1 MKNFKKDFPIFR
13 NRKQPFVYLDSGATS
28 QKPKSVIDAVTYFF
42 ENLNANIHRGIYSLS
57 EEATTAYESVREKVA
72 RLINSEANEVVFTG
86 NTNEAINLVVFG
98 YAKKFLKKGDIVVL
112 SEMEHHANI
121 VPWLKLKDEI
131 GVVLHFLKYD
141 LDYRLDFKQS
151 LQSSQ
156 SSDLKNLKKIDKM
169 RIKFVSLTHASNV
182 LGTINP
188 VKEIVKFYKSIN
200 PEIKILIDG
209 AQSVPHFKVD
219 FKDLGCDFLA
229 FSSHKMLGPSG
240 LGVLVGKYELL
251 EKMDPF
257 FYGSQMITR
266 VTKEDSKFD
275 EPPFKF
281 EVGTGKLEA
290 VFGLGA
296 AIDYLQKIGWE
307 NIEKQEKEITE
318 YALKKLQ
325 VIEGL
330 EIYGPLI
337 SKNRLAIFTFNLKDI
352 HSHDVAQI
360 LDRYGI
366 CVRSGHHCAQ
376 VLMDS
381 LDEIAAVRASFY
393 IYNSKE
399 DVDALVDGL
408 GKVKEFFKA

>member
-1 MKNFKKDFPIFR
+1 MKNFKQDFPIFQ
-13 NRKQPFVYLDSGATS
+13 NRKAPLVYLDSGATS
-28 QKPKSVIDAVTYFF
+28 QKPKSVIDAVTYFY

-57 EEATTAYESVREKVA
+57 EEATTAYENVREKVA
-72 RLINSEANEVVFTG
+72 RFINSEANEVVFTG

-98 YAKKFLKKGDIVVL
+98 YAKKFLGEGDIVIL
-112 SEMEHHANI
+112 SLMEHHANL
-121 VPWLKLKDEI
+121 VPWLRLKEEI
-131 GVVLHFLKYD
+131 GIHLHFLEYD
-141 LDYRLDFKQS
+141 GDYRLNYE
-151 LQSSQ
+151 
-156 SSDLKNLKKIDKM
+156 NLEELDRSK
-169 RIKFVSLTHASNV
+169 IKFVSLTQVSNV

-266 VTKEDSKFD
+266 VTKEDAKFD

-281 EVGTGKLEA
+281 EAGTGKLEA
-290 VFGLGA
+290 VYGLGA

-325 VIEGL
+325 AVEGL

-381 LDEIAAVRASFY
+381 LQQISAVRASFY

-399 DVDALVDGL
+399 DVDALVEGL
-408 GKVKEFFKA
+408 EKVKEFFKA

>member
-1 MKNFKKDFPIFR
+1 MNIKNVKGDFPIFQ
-13 NRKQPFVYLDSGATS
+13 NRKKPFVYLDSGATS
-28 QKPKSVIDAVTYFF
+28 QKPKQVIDAVSYFY

-57 EEATTAYESVREKVA
+57 EEATQAYEDVREKVA
-72 RLINSEANEVVFTG
+72 KFINSGVNEVIFSG
-86 NTNEAINLVVFG
+86 NTNESINLVVFG

-141 LDYRLDFKQS
+141 LDYRLDFK
-151 LQSSQ
+151 
-156 SSDLKNLKKIDKM
+156 NLKKIDKKK
-169 RIKFVSLTHASNV
+169 IKFVSLTHASNV

-188 VKEIVKFYKSIN
+188 VKEIVKFYRSIS
-200 PEIKILIDG
+200 PEVKILIDG

-219 FKDLGCDFLA
+219 FKNIDCDFLA

-251 EKMDPF
+251 DSMDPF

-266 VTKEDSKFD
+266 VTKEDAKFD

-307 NIEKQEKEITE
+307 NIENLEKEITRYTLE
-318 YALKKLQ
+318 KLKE
-325 VIEGL
+325 VEGL
-330 EIYGPLI
+330 EIYG
-337 SKNRLAIFTFNLKDI
+337 SKSIDNRLAIFTFNVKDI

-360 LDRYGI
+360 LDRHGI

-381 LDEIAAVRASFY
+381 LQQIAAVRASFY
-393 IYNSKE
+393 IYNSKD
-399 DVDALVDGL
+399 DVDSLVNGL
-408 GKVKEFFKA
+408 EKVKEFFKV